1 MAVILKNAKFRHNAE
16 GTRMA
21 EITLFVD
28 SLTGLP
34 TEASDIEGLK
44 DDDELDAG
52 SIAVDMTS
60 GNVSMYNGTSW
71 NNW

>member
-1 MAVILKNAKFRHNAE
+1 MAVILKKANFRHNEE
-16 GTRMA
+16 GTRLA
-21 EITLFVD
+21 EVTLFVD

-34 TEASDIEGLK
+34 TDASDIAGLK

-60 GNVSMYNGTSW
+60 GNVSMYDGSSW